1 VLKYFETTAINNPIQ
16 INRKFNAIP
25 RTRPLHFPPSRLPP
39 SMCLPSSLPQPE
51 RRHYSPRRFIPA
63 LEGLPRGFRPCGH
76 SSSKSSLSF
85 HFTLLRSVLP
95 RPFSFIS
102 INYSLPLLCDSEIGA
117 DPVLAHIRAIHFL
130 LSASRVPRADQN
142 VTITQL
148 MAIDAAHPNAP
159 YSHPNGS
166 SSTLLTFY
174 REKKGNPSK
183 QRNNLDRSHRNS
195 SSPDRAF
202 MWL

>member
-1 VLKYFETTAINNPIQ
+1 MQFHGHGHFTFHHPGSL
-16 INRKFNAIP
+16 
-25 RTRPLHFPPSRLPP
+25 RPCAFPPRSHSR
-39 SMCLPSSLPQPE
+39 SAGTN
-51 RRHYSPRRFIPA
+51 HPA
-63 LEGLPRGFRPCGH
+63 DLFPLLNLEGLPRGFRPCGH

-148 MAIDAAHPNAP
+148 MAIDAARPNAP